1 MFAAKTFSMSIFAT
15 MPIPEVVP
23 WLFDAA
29 TLQQAHHFHGP
40 NWSDWVPGAARFR
53 QHAVELTEGME
64 AAKNKDREKVRE
76 LEEKHA
82 ETLLSI
88 HLNANYIAMR
98 SIYEKDESL
107 LHNVGYILK
116 DQNSKK
122 EKLAALKSQMHLK
135 VKNRGTGTVTIYFE
149 RDPAAGLYRLQVCKG
164 EPSGEE
170 SWLDGGLH
178 KGCRVVVSD
187 LDRASWYYFRG
198 RSHGDNQTGPWS
210 QPVGII
216 VT

>member
-1 MFAAKTFSMSIFAT
+1 MFAAKTFLMSIFAT

-29 TLQQAHHFHGP
+29 TLQEAHHFHGP
-40 NWSDWVPGAARFR
+40 KWSDWVPGPARFR

-98 SIYEKDESL
+98 SIHEKDESL

-116 DQNSKK
+116 DPHSKK
-122 EKLAALKSQMHLK
+122 EKAAVLKSQMSLK
-135 VKNRGTGTVTIYFE
+135 VKNGGEGTVTVTFE
-149 RDPAAGLYRLQVCKG
+149 RDPAAGLYHLQLCKG
-164 EPSGEE
+164 EPSGEG
-170 SWLDGGLH
+170 SWQEGGLH
-178 KGCRVVVSD
+178 RGCRVVVGS

-198 RSHGDNQTGPWS
+198 RSHGDNETGPWS